1 MSVCYSTVQ
10 IYVVL
15 SLHSEHFQTYHHGE
29 VVSGSGHVPPELEGV
44 AAALVA
50 GEEHLAAAV
59 DGDGGDGG
67 VDIVLRRWGDI

>member
-1 MSVCYSTVQ
+1 MSVCYSTSTVQ
-10 IYVVL
+10 IYIVL

-29 VVSGSGHVPPELEGV
+29 VVSGSGHVAELEGV

-50 GEEHLAAAV
+50 GEEHHTAV

-67 VDIVLRRWGDI
+67 VDIVLRRWGI

>member
-15 SLHSEHFQTYHHGE
+15 SLHSEHFPTYHHGE
-29 VVSGSGHVPPELEGV
+29 VVSGSGHVPELEGV

-50 GEEHLAAAV
+50 GEEHHAAAA
-59 DGDGGDGG
+59 DGGGG
-67 VDIVLRRWGDI
+67 AAAAR

>member
-15 SLHSEHFQTYHHGE
+15 SLHSEHFPTYHHGE
-29 VVSGSGHVPPELEGV
+29 VVSGPGHVPELEGV

-50 GEEHLAAAV
+50 GEEHRAAAV
-59 DGDGGDGG
+59 DGDGGGGG
-67 VDIVLRRWGDI
+67 VDIVLRRWGNI

>member
-1 MSVCYSTVQ
+1 MSVCYSTSTVQ
-10 IYVVL
+10 IYIVL

-50 GEEHLAAAV
+50 GEEHHAAA
-59 DGDGGDGG
+59 DGDGGAAAA
-67 VDIVLRRWGDI
+67 R

>member
-29 VVSGSGHVPPELEGV
+29 VVSGSGHVPELEGV

-50 GEEHLAAAV
+50 GEEHRAAV

-67 VDIVLRRWGDI
+67 VDIVLRRWGNI